1 MYCNNYEKI
10 KTRIEEESKNIPKC
24 CFCIGATG
32 PQDPAGSTGSTDAT
46 GPTGSTEPTVEC
58 ACVAQMTN
66 IIEQIIALYPND
78 NLIIAM

>member
-24 CFCIGATG
+24 CFCIGAT
-32 PQDPAGSTGSTDAT
+32 
-46 GPTGSTEPTVEC
+46 EPTVEC
-58 ACVAQMTN
+58 SCVAQMRN